1 MYYCLIVHL
10 VNNKYEEVKFNP
22 VKELKELMKTE
33 VVATSSPT
41 KTEFLDFPFMRY
53 EDAAGKDFNY
63 YMNGNL

>member
-10 VNNKYEEVKFNP
+10 VSAKYDEVKFSP
-22 VKELKELMKTE
+22 VKELKELMKSD

-41 KTEFLDFPFMRY
+41 LNEFLDFPFMRY
-53 EDAAGKDFNY
+53 VDANGGDFNY